1 MVELLRTT
9 DPVRISWIM
18 ALLADARIETIVFDT
33 HTSIAEGSLGVLPRR
48 LMVDDDDIVRAR
60 RVLDEAGE
68 SYSRE

>member
-9 DPVRISWIM
+9 DPVRISWIT
-18 ALLADARIETIVFDT
+18 ALLADARIGTVVLDT

-48 LMVDDDDIVRAR
+48 MMVDDDDIARAR

-68 SYSRE
+68 SYFRG

>member
-9 DPVRISWIM
+9 DPVRISWIT
-18 ALLADARIETIVFDT
+18 ALLADARIGIVVLDT

-48 LMVDDDDIVRAR
+48 LMVDDDDIARAR

-68 SYSRE
+68 SYFRG

>member
-9 DPVRISWIM
+9 DPVRISWIT
-18 ALLADARIETIVFDT
+18 ALLADARIGIVVLDT
-33 HTSIAEGSLGVLPRR
+33 HTSIAEGSLGVLPSR

-68 SYSRE
+68 SYFRG

>member
-9 DPVRISWIM
+9 DPVRISWIT
-18 ALLADARIETIVFDT
+18 ALLADARIGTVVLDT

-48 LMVDDDDIVRAR
+48 MMVDDDDIVRAR

-68 SYSRE
+68 SYFRG